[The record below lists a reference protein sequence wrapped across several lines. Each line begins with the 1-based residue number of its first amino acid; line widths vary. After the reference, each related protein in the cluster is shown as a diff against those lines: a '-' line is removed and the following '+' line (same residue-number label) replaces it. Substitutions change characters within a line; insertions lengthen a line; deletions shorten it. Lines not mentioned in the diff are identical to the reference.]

1 VSADRLGRRALNRA
15 LLERQLLLRRRPM
28 AAAGAIEHLVGM
40 QAQEDK
46 APYVG
51 LWARLEGFDPRELAD
66 LITQRRAVR
75 IALMRST
82 IHLVTARDCLALRP
96 VVQPVIDRATNG
108 NFGRHLEGVDRAALA
123 AASRALVEERPRR
136 FSDLS
141 RLLRERWPDRDP
153 TALAIAARALVPLV
167 QVPPRGVWGSG
178 GLVVVTSAEA
188 WLGQPLAADPAPDG
202 MVLRYLGAFGP
213 ATVAD
218 IQTWSGLSGLREVT
232 ERLRPRLRVFSDERG
247 RELLDLPEAPRP
259 DPDTPAPVRFLPEF
273 DNLLLSHADRA
284 RVVADADRERLFTR
298 GALLVDGF
306 ASGAWRIRRERR
318 AATLVVEL
326 FAPLAAQDRDAVTEE
341 GARLLD
347 FAAAGADSRDLE
359 LIPAV

>member
-1 VSADRLGRRALNRA
+1 MSADRLGRRALNRA
-15 LLERQLLLRRRPM
+15 LLERQLLSRRRPM
-28 AAAGAIEHLVGM
+28 AAADAIEHLVGM

-66 LITQRRAVR
+66 LITQRGAVR

-82 IHLVTARDCLALRP
+82 VHLVTARDCLALRP

-108 NFGRHLEGVDRAALA
+108 NWGRRLEGVDLAALA

-136 FSDLS
+136 FSELG
-141 RLLRERWPDRDP
+141 RMLRERWPDHDP

-188 WLGQPLAADPAPDG
+188 WLGRPLADPAPDG

-213 ATVAD
+213 ATVGD
-218 IQTWSGLSGLREVT
+218 IQTWSGLNGLREVT
-232 ERLRPRLRVFSDERG
+232 ERLRPRLRVFSDKRG
-247 RELLDLPEAPRP
+247 RELLDLPGAPLP

-284 RVVADADRERLFTR
+284 RVVADADRGRVSAK

-306 ASGAWRIRRERR
+306 AGGAWRIRRERR

-326 FAPLAAQDRDAVTEE
+326 FAPLAAEDRDAVAEE

-359 LIPAV
+359 LIPAA